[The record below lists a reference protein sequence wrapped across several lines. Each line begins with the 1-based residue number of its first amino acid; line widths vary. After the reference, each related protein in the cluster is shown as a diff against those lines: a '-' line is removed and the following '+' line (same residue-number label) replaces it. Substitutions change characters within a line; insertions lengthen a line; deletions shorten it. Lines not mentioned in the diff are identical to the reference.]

1 MWQSDE
7 RSELIRAVKQ
17 RGEAVPT
24 VAARLG
30 VPVSTAY
37 RWLRV
42 APTVRAAIAAP
53 TFVELIVGKPV
64 SALTMMVRVGVADIE
79 VQAGFDR
86 ELLRDI
92 VTALGTAA

>member
-1 MWQSDE
+1 MWQSEE
-7 RSELIRAVKQ
+7 RRELVRAVKQ

-37 RWLRV
+37 RWLSV
-42 APTVRAAIAAP
+42 APPARASIASP
-53 TFVELIVGKPV
+53 TFVELTVDRAP
-64 SALTMMVRVGVADIE
+64 SAPLVVRVGVAEIE

-86 ELLRDI
+86 QLLRD
-92 VTALGTAA
+92 VVAALGTVA